1 MGQRSRVR
9 HSAAQRPPRRGRL
22 HRCLVHRG
30 WISISTNNKDNDRD
44 QARAV
49 VDTVQCQEVSITMTR
64 HSLGAAL
71 NAFDIIENGYSCT
84 AAASYPVMAFTF
96 ALHGGGTGFKKRINA
111 ATATGL
117 CDLFRTASATLETFS
132 TALMKGWCLWQW
144 QSSVRERGASSGPC
158 YVGRCEHAVQ
168 ADFKS
173 DNVHSTPRYVGTRA
187 KIQHLHRLG
196 LSHLGECFYG

>member
-1 MGQRSRVR
+1 MLGAPRLDLHLHEQQGQR
-9 HSAAQRPPRRGRL
+9 QRPDACSCNHG
-22 HRCLVHRG
+22 C
-30 WISISTNNKDNDRD
+30 